1 VLEVF
6 APCFPKGPYRSVLR
20 DVKRLADALGER
32 RDPDVHLAAMEKL
45 AQKLPPE
52 LKPGVELLADRQRER
67 QAVGNEILEAE
78 LEEVE
83 SADLRGR
90 LEALADAAEAA
101 AG

>member
-32 RDPDVHLAAMEKL
+32 RDPDVHLAAMERL
-45 AQKLPPE
+45 AAELPPE
-52 LKPGVELLADRQRER
+52 LRPGVELLAERQRER
-67 QAVGNEILEAE
+67 QAAGNELLAPE
-78 LEEVE
+78 LEDLERT
-83 SADLRGR
+83 DLRGR

-101 AG
+101 VA

>member
-1 VLEVF
+1 
-6 APCFPKGPYRSVLR
+6 VLR

-45 AQKLPPE
+45 AERLPPE
-52 LKPGVELLADRQRER
+52 LRPGVELMADRQRER
-67 QAVGNEILEAE
+67 QAAGNELLAPE
-78 LEEVE
+78 LEDLERT
-83 SADLRGR
+83 DLRGR